1 VREDATPASFGKIL
15 RRYRSV
21 SGLTQEELARLSGLS
36 VRAISDIERGRTSRP
51 YGRTIRLLAD
61 ALKLDE
67 PARAGLMN
75 AVYEDVEEAAGDRQ
89 EWIAGWEQAATST
102 TTMSG
107 VIDASAVAAPGRR
120 ASRTWRHPRRAR
132 WAPLAAAAV
141 AALAGTVMGRAM
153 VNHAQTSPQAIS
165 RPQRTP
171 QKALVSSAY
180 PAVATCGQEG
190 TVDLASSLVHGTN
203 GLFWGTVEV
212 RYSYRCAAAWTLFD
226 PSPAVSDTKA
236 VTVTL
241 KLVRLPG
248 ENYRSSRGSGTYD
261 GQSTNLL
268 PLRNGCA
275 QGSVILMKL
284 GRELASATTPCQA
297 PP

>member
-1 VREDATPASFGKIL
+1 VREDAASASFGKIL

-21 SGLTQEELARLSGLS
+21 AGLTQEELAHLSGLS
-36 VRAISDIERGRTSRP
+36 VRAIGDIERGQTSKP

-61 ALKLDE
+61 ALKLDDLTR
-67 PARAGLMN
+67 ARLMS
-75 AVYEDVEEAAGDRQ
+75 AVYDDVDEVDGDRQ
-89 EWIAGWEQAATST
+89 ERIARWQQTATSAT
-102 TTMSG
+102 AVSD
-107 VIDASAVAAPGRR
+107 VIDTSTAPAAPVHRD
-120 ASRTWRHPRRAR
+120 SRTWRRRAR
-132 WAPLAAAAV
+132 WAPLTVATV
-141 AALAGTVMGRAM
+141 TAALAGTVMGRAM
-153 VNHAQTSPQAIS
+153 VNHAQMNEQAIS
-165 RPQRTP
+165 RPQP
-171 QKALVSSAY
+171 SAAKAFVSRAQST
-180 PAVATCGQEG
+180 VATCGQG
-190 TVDLASSLVHGTN
+190 TVDLASSLVHGSN

-212 RYSYRCAAAWTLFD
+212 RYSYRCDAAWTLFD

-248 ENYRSSRGSGTYD
+248 ENYRLSRGSGTYD
-261 GQSTNLL
+261 GQSTDML
-268 PLRNGCA
+268 PLRNGCV